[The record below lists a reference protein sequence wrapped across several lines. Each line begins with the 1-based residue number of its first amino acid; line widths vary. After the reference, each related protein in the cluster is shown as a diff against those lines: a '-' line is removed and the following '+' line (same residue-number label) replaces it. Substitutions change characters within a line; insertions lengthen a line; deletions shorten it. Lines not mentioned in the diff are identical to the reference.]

1 MSGTL
6 IYLSNCAISA
16 DGRQNPFMMQELPWL
31 MSHFDRVMM
40 VSYYGVRTMMPGDE
54 RGERPFTAVRPGLA
68 GLRALLKTPFTADVW
83 RELKHMRRDGA
94 LTPGNVLRLLA
105 FAQRGL
111 KMHYWTERLMHGA
124 VETHTTLYSCWMSF
138 DGYAAA
144 LSKRKHPRVRCVV
157 RGHAYDV
164 DTERFAKNPYMM
176 KRLYLIS
183 RTARAQFMSYMRGH
197 VDERKVHVLAMG
209 SAGMPVDRLRE
220 PPLYTQGVLRVVSCA
235 MFNPIKQVDVLVRA
249 LSRWQGGPLCWTHVG
264 AGAEEAKVRT
274 LASELLDP
282 KENVICEL
290 LGELDGA
297 HVQRLYDMRPFDVFI
312 NTSKKEG
319 VPVSIMEAMRH
330 GIPVI
335 APRVGGI
342 PELVTPDV
350 GFLYAPEKGEKGV
363 LEALNRFAALPRE
376 EAEAIIDRLPSMPVQ
391 SLRERNFTQ
400 LAAHYQQL
408 RWDEGYCSASL
419 LPKLFPRQA

>member
-1 MSGTL
+1 MPGTL

-31 MSHFDRVMM
+31 MAHFDRVMM
-40 VSYYGVRTMMPGDE
+40 VSYYGVRTLMPGDE

-94 LTPGNVLRLLA
+94 LTPGNALRLLA
-105 FAQRGL
+105 FTQRGL
-111 KMHYWTERLMHGA
+111 KMHYWTERLLRGV
-124 VETHTTLYSCWMSF
+124 VEAHTTLYSCWMSF

-144 LSKRKHPRVRCVV
+144 LSKRKHPRVRCVI
-157 RGHAYDV
+157 RGPRLRRGYGAFCQKSLYDEAAHRRRGGRPVPDQPHGPRSVHELHA
-164 DTERFAKNPYMM
+164 RPCG
-176 KRLYLIS
+176 
-183 RTARAQFMSYMRGH
+183 RAQGARPGH
-197 VDERKVHVLAMG
+197 G
-209 SAGMPVDRLRE
+209 SSGMPVDRLRE

-249 LSRWQGGPLCWTHVG
+249 LSRWQGGPLCWTHIG
-264 AGAEEAKVRT
+264 GGGEEAAVRK

-290 LGELDGA
+290 MGELDGA
-297 HVQRLYDMRPFDVFI
+297 RVQRLYDTRPFDVFI

-350 GFLYAPEKGEKGV
+350 GFLYAPERGEEGV
-363 LEALNRFAALPRE
+363 LEALNHFAALPRE
-376 EAEAIIDRLPSMPVQ
+376 EAEAMR
-391 SLRERNFTQ
+391 R
-400 LAAHYQQL
+400 AAKR

>member
-31 MSHFDRVMM
+31 MAHFDRVMM
-40 VSYYGVRTMMPGDE
+40 VSYYGVRTLLPGDE

-68 GLRALLKTPFTADVW
+68 GLRAVLKTPFTLDVW
-83 RELKHMRRDGA
+83 REMRHMRKDGA
-94 LTPGNVLRLLA
+94 LTLGNVLRLLA
-105 FAQRGL
+105 FNQRGL
-111 KMHYWTERLMHGA
+111 KLHYWTERLLRGGDA
-124 VETHTTLYSCWMSF
+124 RTTLYSCWMSF

-144 LSKRKHPRVRCVV
+144 LSKRRHPRVRCVI

-164 DTERFAKNPYMM
+164 DTERFAKKPYMM
-176 KRLYLIS
+176 KRRIAAEADGLYLIS

-209 SAGMPVDRLRE
+209 SAGRPVDHLRE
-220 PPLYTQGVLRVVSCA
+220 PPRYTQGVLRVVSCA
-235 MFNPIKQVDVLVRA
+235 MMNPIKQVDVLVRA
-249 LSRWQGGPLCWTHVG
+249 LSRWEGGPLCWTHIG
-264 AGAEEAKVRT
+264 AGAEEAKVRA
-274 LASELLDP
+274 LAAELLDP

-290 LGELDGA
+290 LGVMDGA
-297 HVQRLYDMRPFDVFI
+297 RVQHLYDMRAFDVFV

-350 GFLYAPEKGEKGV
+350 GFLYDPERGEEGV
-363 LEALNRFAALPRE
+363 LEALGRLAALPRE
-376 EAEAIIDRLPSMPVQ
+376 KAEAMR
-391 SLRERNFTQ
+391 R
-400 LAAHYQQL
+400 AAKR
-408 RWDEGYCSASL
+408 RWDEGYCSEAL
-419 LPKLFPRQA
+419 LPRLFPAQA

>member
-1 MSGTL
+1 MPGTL

-31 MSHFDRVMM
+31 MAHFDRVMM
-40 VSYYGVRTMMPGDE
+40 VSYYGVRTLMPGDE

-83 RELKHMRRDGA
+83 RELKHMRRDGV
-94 LTPGNVLRLLA
+94 LTPGNALRLLA
-105 FAQRGL
+105 FTQRGL
-111 KMHYWTERLMHGA
+111 KMHYWTERLLRGV
-124 VETHTTLYSCWMSF
+124 VEAHTTLYSCWMSF

-144 LSKRKHPRVRCVV
+144 LSKRKHPRVRCVI

-176 KRLYLIS
+176 KRRIAAEADGLYLIS

-209 SAGMPVDRLRE
+209 SSGMPVDHLRE

-235 MFNPIKQVDVLVRA
+235 MFNPIKQVDVQQWRCAGRA
-249 LSRWQGGPLCWTHVG
+249 GRCAGRTSAEAGGSSACVG
-264 AGAEEAKVRT
+264 
-274 LASELLDP
+274 LELLDP
-282 KENVICEL
+282 KENDLRIRW
-290 LGELDGA
+290 GELDGA
-297 HVQRLYDMRPFDVFI
+297 QWQRLYDTRPFDVFI

-350 GFLYAPEKGEKGV
+350 GFLYAPERGEEGV
-363 LEALNRFAALPRE
+363 LEALNHFAALPRE
-376 EAEAIIDRLPSMPVQ
+376 EAEAMR
-391 SLRERNFTQ
+391 R
-400 LAAHYQQL
+400 AAKR

-419 LPKLFPRQA
+419 LPKLFPGQS